1 MLTTDIFEESSS
13 PWCSPMMILKQVN
26 RDGTIK
32 YRFVVDFRRVNQ
44 VTMKDAFPLHWM
56 DQAIETLGGA
66 KYFSVIDMAR
76 GYYQSP

>member
-44 VTMKDAFPLHWM
+44 VTMKDAFPLH
-56 DQAIETLGGA
+56 
-66 KYFSVIDMAR
+66 
-76 GYYQSP
+76 